1 MYFQCVLRTFVE
13 FNAEFIKHMK
23 EFVPSIM
30 AEDKLMSNTIVR
42 RDMKGKDLLEFV
54 LVSTP
59 LFNVNSIM
67 SLNP

>member
-1 MYFQCVLRTFVE
+1 MYFQYIIRTFVE

-42 RDMKGKDLLEFV
+42 RDMKGNDMLEFV
-54 LVSTP
+54 LVRTP
-59 LFNVNSIM
+59 LYNAICIM
-67 SLNP
+67 